1 MRVLTKI
8 AAAVGHLILSPLL
21 VVLLL
26 RRRWL
31 MVPIIAEAILR
42 GVLVGVVLILVVVLM
57 LMVGQLGVVQAMLT
71 MLAVLKVMALM
82 GGGHGIVHVAA
93 AIQIGIRIARRWWGG
108 HYTGTRPPSTT
119 HYRSSTTTVSTA
131 VGHHWHGQ
139 LLLNGGQCGVAA
151 EIVTMP
157 FAGKSGQ
164 SGWCAGGL
172 GGTTYS
178 HSPTV
183 AVAGGRGSG
192 LHFRLLSGQIRE
204 PGT

>member
-93 AIQIGIRIARRWWGG
+93 AIQIGIRIAR
-108 HYTGTRPPSTT
+108 TDS
-119 HYRSSTTTVSTA
+119 A
-131 VGHHWHGQ
+131 
-139 LLLNGGQCGVAA
+139 
-151 EIVTMP
+151 
-157 FAGKSGQ
+157 
-164 SGWCAGGL
+164 
-172 GGTTYS
+172 
-178 HSPTV
+178 
-183 AVAGGRGSG
+183 AVACPSWPRCSLGPVGR
-192 LHFRLLSGQIRE
+192 LHVPKR
-204 PGT
+204 